1 MWIAIQILTCVTI
14 ILAACFLVGK
24 KVGQRRFL
32 KMQEEMRAL
41 EKAFNQLLEQ
51 MELVSG
57 HNLKV
62 LDTKTQELREL
73 LNVADK
79 KCLYANDL
87 MKEVDDMKREL
98 QNHNRTAAIVP
109 PASPLGELKIR
120 RELQEMIDETNA
132 QVRNIT
138 LRIQQLEQDRT
149 EIVDQLDRLLLA
161 ERVRPES
168 RQSFPPEPA
177 APAHPRTETAGPV
190 PPTQPAAPRTFAA
203 SDWQTAQPEPPAAM
217 PEPAPFPG
225 VSFPAAELP
234 SPAPEL
240 RQTAINDADIIDR
253 IRLRHLPED
262 TFERAAM
269 HPGMDAQEY
278 EAFKQV
284 LQLRDQGYS
293 IPQIARQ
300 LRMSK
305 GEIELLMKFYELRKV
320 V

>member
-14 ILAACFLVGK
+14 VLAACFIVGK
-24 KVGQRRFL
+24 KIGQRRFL

-62 LDTKTQELREL
+62 LDAKTQELREL

-98 QNHNRTAAIVP
+98 QNHNRNAAIAP

-149 EIVDQLDRLLLA
+149 EMVDQLDRLLLA
-161 ERVRPES
+161 ERVRPEP
-168 RQSFPPEPA
+168 RQQASSEPVTSA
-177 APAHPRTETAGPV
+177 IPKTDPAGPV
-190 PPTQPAAPRTFAA
+190 PPPQPVASRT
-203 SDWQTAQPEPPAAM
+203 
-217 PEPAPFPG
+217 
-225 VSFPAAELP
+225 
-234 SPAPEL
+234 
-240 RQTAINDADIIDR
+240 
-253 IRLRHLPED
+253 
-262 TFERAAM
+262 
-269 HPGMDAQEY
+269 
-278 EAFKQV
+278 
-284 LQLRDQGYS
+284 
-293 IPQIARQ
+293 
-300 LRMSK
+300 
-305 GEIELLMKFYELRKV
+305 
-320 V
+320 